1 MMKLTA
7 ILYATKKAID
17 SYYRSKG
24 GPIISGPV
32 YSREGSELYCHIE
45 WPSCDV
51 VYKTIDTSHQAK
63 YKDKT
68 KAQLIALQEKLEDKV
83 SKLEDQVD
91 TLHGEIDCISDMLEA
106 MQ

>member
-24 GPIISGPV
+24 GPIIGGPV
-32 YSREGSELYCHIE
+32 YSREGAELYHHIA
-45 WPSCDV
+45 WQTTDV
-51 VYKTIDTSHQAK
+51 GYKSIDTDPKVK

-68 KAQLIALQEKLEDKV
+68 KGQLIAIQEKLEDKV

-91 TLHGEIDCISDMLEA
+91 TLHGEIDCISDMLEL
-106 MQ
+106 MK